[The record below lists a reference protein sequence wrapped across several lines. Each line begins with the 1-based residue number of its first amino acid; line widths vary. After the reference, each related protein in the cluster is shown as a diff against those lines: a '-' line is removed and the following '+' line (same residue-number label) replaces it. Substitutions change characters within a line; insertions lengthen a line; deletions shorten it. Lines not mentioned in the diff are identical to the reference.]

1 MGLYDDDPFASLMMS
16 SDPTTSSDLTES
28 KSAAKAAD
36 TEEVKEAIV
45 DSSLQGSKIHADGAN
60 DAFAVVSS
68 EEHMSKSDEAAD
80 KMSNDMNET
89 ASEVSKSPLNDTIND
104 VEDKRE
110 EEQESVQNKKAEDE
124 DPFAS
129 LGGGTNAYLS
139 PLKTN
144 VVQQDICWM
153 VSRMRPLHHHIFKSH
168 RKMRAQKDLGL
179 DDFGVA
185 SAPAD
190 SKAPAADETKRR
202 IWGWTIL
209 EGLPL
214 LNRSQ
219 SASRDEDKGRIW
231 GWTILEGLPLL
242 SRSQSASSG

>member
-1 MGLYDDDPFASLMMS
+1 M
-16 SDPTTSSDLTES
+16 
-28 KSAAKAAD
+28 
-36 TEEVKEAIV
+36 KEAIV
-45 DSSLQGSKIHADGAN
+45 DSSLQVSKIHVDGAN

-89 ASEVSKSPLNDTIND
+89 ASEVSKSPLNDTIDD

-144 VVQQDICWM
+144 VVQQDIC
-153 VSRMRPLHHHIFKSH
+153 SDGLQNKTSSPPHLQESSEDESTE
-168 RKMRAQKDLGL
+168 KDLGL
-179 DDFGVA
+179 DDFGGFA

-190 SKAPAADETKRR
+190 SKAPAWMKTKRG

-209 EGLPL
+209 EVA
-214 LNRSQ
+214 
-219 SASRDEDKGRIW
+219 SARQ
-231 GWTILEGLPLL
+231 
-242 SRSQSASSG
+242 SQSASSG